1 MPNPTRAEIVES
13 EPRAHAF
20 AGTALLVVAYF
31 LLLGSGTWPLLQVL
45 SIACGASGLYLLIA
59 GGVARG
65 IALSRE

>member
-1 MPNPTRAEIVES
+1 
-13 EPRAHAF
+13 
-20 AGTALLVVAYF
+20 
-31 LLLGSGTWPLLQVL
+31 VL

>member
-20 AGTALLVVAYF
+20 AGTVLLVVAYF
-31 LLLGSGTWPLLQVL
+31 LLLASGEYEWLQVL
-45 SIACGASGLYLLIA
+45 AIVCASAGLYLLIA